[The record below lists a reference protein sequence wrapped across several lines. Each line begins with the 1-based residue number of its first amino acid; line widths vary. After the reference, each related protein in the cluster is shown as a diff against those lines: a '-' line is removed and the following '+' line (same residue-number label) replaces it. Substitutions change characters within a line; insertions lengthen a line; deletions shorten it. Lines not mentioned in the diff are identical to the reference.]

1 VNACAVASNKISI
14 LNVTKLVDAD
24 NMKRVWKRLLFIG
37 LFIGVLV
44 SIPYHMY
51 AEGEDSDELDYD
63 NYIAITVYPDES
75 IIMTLRGSHSDSFS
89 IWEQRSTLKELSLIL
104 DVTVAEEGVTTMES
118 EFHVQL
124 NPSEYANLA
133 NLDLDLEGHSGG
145 THTNVTALVDYP
157 GYLGVNGS
165 LGFVVVEP
173 PYRFVLDLVL
183 EAKLYYTY
191 YPREDLQM
199 IVGMVPLLETQLA
212 SEIMAASDGSIV
224 LERLELLDYEEA
236 PDHASFT
243 ASLRLS
249 GDLQEGLRSALEEM
263 GAEVTP
269 PEEPEELSAL
279 SIESIDYHITFDGD
293 TLSLEADA
301 GGTVAGD
308 FNGQLNMLKDM
319 SLEELLESEE
329 IDDDDGTLVARALPI
344 DLHVQH
350 LLMESTS
357 RFEEDVVAS
366 TFSVEGLG
374 LKPPSFETLLVFLEE
389 LSKKESLKDFKL
401 VLEGGSSNNQ
411 YVAFTVP
418 ADTEEPIVEEEQR
431 VVWDMDDIEKLDD
444 VTYEVK
450 TKQLDTTTIVVA
462 SAIGLVVIGAAGYFF
477 MKK

>member
-1 VNACAVASNKISI
+1 VASNKISI

-374 LKPPSFETLLVFLEE
+374 LKPPSFETLLIFLEE

>member
-1 VNACAVASNKISI
+1 
-14 LNVTKLVDAD
+14 
-24 NMKRVWKRLLFIG
+24 MKRDWKRLLFIG
-37 LFIGVLV
+37 LFIGVLM

-51 AEGEDSDELDYD
+51 AEGADIDELDYD

-89 IWEQRSTLKELSLIL
+89 TWEQRSTLKELCLIL
-104 DVTVAEEGVTTMES
+104 DVTVAEEDVTTMES
-118 EFHVQL
+118 EFHAQL
-124 NPSEYANLA
+124 NPAEYANLA

-157 GYLGVNGS
+157 RYLGVNGS

-173 PYRFVLDLVL
+173 PYGFVLDLVL

-199 IVGMVPLLETQLA
+199 IIGMVPLLETQLA
-212 SEIMAASDGSIV
+212 SEIMAASNGSIV
-224 LERLELLDYEEA
+224 LEKLELLDYEEA

-249 GDLQEGLRSALEEM
+249 GDLQEGLRSALEGM
-263 GAEVTP
+263 GPEITP
-269 PEEPEELSAL
+269 PEEPEELPAL
-279 SIESIDYHITFDGD
+279 SIESIDYHVTFDGD
-293 TLSLEADA
+293 ALSFEAGA
-301 GGTVAGD
+301 GGTVEGD

-329 IDDDDGTLVARALPI
+329 IDEDRTLVARALPI

-350 LLMESTS
+350 LLVESTS
-357 RFEEDVVAS
+357 RFEEDVVSS

-389 LSKKESLKDFKL
+389 LSKKESLEGFKL
-401 VLEGGSSNNQ
+401 VLEGERSDNQ
-411 YVAFTVP
+411 YVAFSVP
-418 ADTEEPIVEEEQR
+418 ADTEEPILEEEQR
-431 VVWDMDDIEKLDD
+431 VVWDMDGIDNLGD
-444 VTYEVK
+444 VTFEVK
-450 TKQLDTTTIVVA
+450 TKRLDTTTIVVA
-462 SAIGLVVIGAAGYFF
+462 SAIGLAVIGAAGYFF

>member
-1 VNACAVASNKISI
+1 VASNKISI

-374 LKPPSFETLLVFLEE
+374 LKPPSFETLLIFLEE
-389 LSKKESLKDFKL
+389 LSNKESLKDFKL

>member
-1 VNACAVASNKISI
+1 
-14 LNVTKLVDAD
+14 
-24 NMKRVWKRLLFIG
+24 MKRIWRHLIFTG
-37 LFIGVLV
+37 LFIGILV
-44 SIPYHMY
+44 SIPYYLH
-51 AEGEDSDELDYD
+51 AEGADIDELDYD

-75 IIMTLRGSHSDSFS
+75 IIMTLQGSHSDSFS
-89 IWEQRSTLKELSLIL
+89 TWEQRSTLKELGLTL
-104 DVTVAEEGVTTMES
+104 DVTVAEEEVTTIES
-118 EFHVQL
+118 EIYIQL
-124 NPSEYANLA
+124 NPSDYANLA

-173 PYRFVLDLVL
+173 PYGFVLDLML

-199 IVGMVPLLETQLA
+199 IIGMVPLLETQLA

-224 LERLELLDYEEA
+224 LEKLELLSLEEA

-249 GDLQEGLRSALEEM
+249 GDLQEGLQSALERM
-263 GAEVTP
+263 GAELTP

-279 SIESIDYHITFDGD
+279 SMESIDYHITFDGD

-301 GGTVAGD
+301 GGTVTGD
-308 FNGQLNMLKDM
+308 FNGQLNVLKDM
-319 SLEELLESEE
+319 SLEELLESDE
-329 IDDDDGTLVARALPI
+329 IEDDDKTLVARALPI
-344 DLHVQH
+344 DLHMQH
-350 LLMESTS
+350 LLIESTS
-357 RFEEDVVAS
+357 TFGEDVVES
-366 TFSVEGLG
+366 TFSVESLG

-389 LSKKESLKDFKL
+389 LSKKESPEDFKL
-401 VLEGGSSNNQ
+401 VLEGESSNNQ
-411 YVAFTVP
+411 YVGFTVP

-431 VVWDMDDIEKLDD
+431 VVWDMDDIENLDD

-450 TKQLDTTTIVVA
+450 TKRLDTTTIVVA
-462 SAIGLVVIGAAGYFF
+462 SAIGLAVIGAAGYFF